1 MRSIICSLNGLEG
14 YPKQH
19 MKYEI
24 MLILSPKQTDKEIE
38 KNLKEIKGIV
48 TENGYAI
55 VDEDLWGMREL
66 SYPIKASSK
75 GYYALYNF
83 EGEPAGLPAIQ
94 KDLNLQVGLLRY
106 MATKVPNDYVM
117 MRYDPLATTGNAAKL
132 STPAEELL
140 KKVRSSTR
148 TPAKASAKE
157 TEDAPKETEKLDASL
172 KAIIEDK
179 DL

>member
-1 MRSIICSLNGLEG
+1 
-14 YPKQH
+14 
-19 MKYEI
+19 MKYEL

-48 TENGYAI
+48 TENGYDI
-55 VDEDLWGMREL
+55 VDEDIWGMREMA
-66 SYPIKASSK
+66 YPIKGSTKA
-75 GYYALYNF
+75 YYVVYNF
-83 EGEPAGLPAIQ
+83 QGEPEGLPEIQ

-106 MATKVPNDYVM
+106 MASKVPNDYVM

-132 STPAEELL
+132 SSPAEELS

-148 TPAKASAKE
+148 TPAKASKKE